1 MVQILLGLGM
11 ENVWA
16 KAAESEDEPKQL
28 YAQSAVLMDADNG
41 RILFGKEA
49 EVIRPNAST
58 TKILTCILAL
68 ESEAG
73 EREICVSRN
82 AVNQPKVRL
91 GMKEGEK
98 FYLRDLLYSLMLES
112 HNDSAVAIAEAV
124 EGTVEKFAE
133 RMNRKAREIGCENTH
148 FITPNGLD
156 ASDKDGIHGT
166 TASDLA
172 VIMRYCI
179 TQSPEKERFLEITQT
194 REYTFEDVERKRK
207 FFCRNHNAFLNMMDG
222 ALSGKTG
229 FTNDAGY
236 CYVGALR
243 EKNRTLIVTLLA
255 CGWPNHKSYK
265 WSDTRK
271 LMEYGLTAY
280 APYHIWKDP
289 GKMNV
294 LTENAVNEESPWK
307 RTKQVKAAVREN
319 SGFQMLLKEGEQVTV
334 KKKLEKNV
342 KAPVKQGQ
350 VVGEMEYFLNGEKIA
365 SYQIEVCESVKKR
378 SFFWC
383 LKCGME
389 WLCL

>member
-1 MVQILLGLGM
+1 MVQMLLGLGM
-11 ENVWA
+11 GNVWA
-16 KAAESEDEPKQL
+16 KTAESEDEPKQL

-73 EREICVSRN
+73 ERVICVSRN
-82 AVNQPKVRL
+82 AASQPKVRL

-124 EGTVEKFAE
+124 EGTVEKFAD
-133 RMNRKAREIGCENTH
+133 RMNQKAREIGCENTH

-166 TASDLA
+166 TAADLA
-172 VIMRYCI
+172 AIMRYCI
-179 TQSPEKERFLEITQT
+179 TQSPEKEHFLEITQT
-194 REYTFEDVERKRK
+194 REYTFGDAEGKRK
-207 FFCRNHNAFLNMMDG
+207 FFCRNHNAFLDMMDG
-222 ALSGKTG
+222 VLSGKTG

-271 LMEYGLTAY
+271 LMEYGLLAY
-280 APYHIWKDP
+280 APYYIWKDP
-289 GKMNV
+289 GKMNI
-294 LTENAVNEESPWK
+294 LAENAVNEESPWK
-307 RTKQVKAAVREN
+307 RTKKVKAAVRED

-334 KKKLEKNV
+334 KKRIEENV
-342 KAPVKQGQ
+342 KAPVTQGQ

-365 SYQIEVCESVKKR
+365 SYQIEACESVKKR

-383 LKCGME
+383 LKCVME
-389 WLCL
+389 WMCL

>member
-1 MVQILLGLGM
+1 MVQMLLGLGI
-11 ENVWA
+11 ENAWA
-16 KAAESEDEPKQL
+16 KTAESGDEPKQL

-68 ESEAG
+68 ESEAE
-73 EREICVSRN
+73 ERVVCVSRN
-82 AVNQPKVRL
+82 AASQPKVRL

-112 HNDSAVAIAEAV
+112 YNDSAVAIAEAV
-124 EGTVEKFAE
+124 EGTVEKFAD
-133 RMNRKAREIGCENTH
+133 RMNQKAREIGCKDTH

-166 TASDLA
+166 TAADLA

-194 REYTFEDVERKRK
+194 REHIFGDVEGKRK
-207 FFCRNHNAFLNMMDG
+207 FSCRNHNAFLDMMDG

-243 EKNRTLIVTLLA
+243 EKNRTLIVALLA

-271 LMEYGLTAY
+271 LMEYGLFAY
-280 APYHIWKDP
+280 ASHYIWKDP
-289 GKMNV
+289 GEMNV
-294 LTENAVNEESPWK
+294 LAENAVNEESPWK
-307 RTKQVKAAVREN
+307 RTKQVKAAARED
-319 SGFQMLLKEGEQVTV
+319 SGFKMLLKKGEQVTV
-334 KKKLEKNV
+334 KKKLEENV

-365 SYQIEVCESVKKR
+365 SCQIEACESVKKR
-378 SFFWC
+378 SFSWC
-383 LKCGME
+383 LKCVME
-389 WLCL
+389 WMCL

>member
-1 MVQILLGLGM
+1 MVQMLLGLGM

-73 EREICVSRN
+73 ERVICVSRN
-82 AVNQPKVRL
+82 AGSQPKVRL

-133 RMNRKAREIGCENTH
+133 RMNQKAREIGCENTH

-166 TASDLA
+166 TAADLA

-194 REYTFEDVERKRK
+194 REHTFEDVERKRK
-207 FFCRNHNAFLNMMDG
+207 FFCRNHNAFLDMMDG

-289 GKMNV
+289 GEMNV
-294 LTENAVNEESPWK
+294 LTGNAVNEESPWK
-307 RTKQVKAAVREN
+307 RTKQVKAAVRED

-334 KKKLEKNV
+334 KKKLEEKV
-342 KAPVKQGQ
+342 KAPIKQGQ